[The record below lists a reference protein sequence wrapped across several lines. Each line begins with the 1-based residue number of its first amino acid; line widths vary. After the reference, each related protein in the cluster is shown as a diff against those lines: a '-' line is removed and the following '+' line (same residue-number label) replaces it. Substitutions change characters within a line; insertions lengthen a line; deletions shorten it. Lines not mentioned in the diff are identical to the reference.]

1 MQTPAQN
8 HVTASVPAHIPA
20 QNNSQP
26 VMISND
32 QQNSLMLQ
40 VSAQERRIA
49 EISASLDD
57 RNQQLQKFQSEKK
70 EEMPALLAGMRSW
83 LANLDIKS
91 ESHKKE
97 FEDGLDRLVN
107 TSAFDNGVHSLNMA
121 HNI

>member
-8 HVTASVPAHIPA
+8 HVTASVP

-49 EISASLDD
+49 ELSASLDD

-70 EEMPALLAGMRSW
+70 EEMQALLAGMRSW

-91 ESHKKE
+91 DNHKKE